1 MKSHKEIE
9 IIDTAIFS
17 FTSGFAPG
25 EITSIVV
32 LFFVVCLFVC
42 FFFFSTK
49 AQGGNNKGEMK
60 TFSLLKLP
68 NNFRLGGP

>member
-32 LFFVVCLFVC
+32 LFFVVCLFVV
-42 FFFFSTK
+42 FFFSQRRTGK
-49 AQGGNNKGEMK
+49 
-60 TFSLLKLP
+60 
-68 NNFRLGGP
+68 